1 MSKLTTI
8 PTLDPTAMKR
18 RRNFLGLWCGKTP
31 SAFGCVLAGKVLHP
45 QKKERRREKGLTC
58 YKLHTQNIE

>member
-18 RRNFLGLWCGKTP
+18 RRNFLGLWCGKTLQVRLDV
-31 SAFGCVLAGKVLHP
+31 FW
-45 QKKERRREKGLTC
+45 REKCSTHKRKNEGE
-58 YKLHTQNIE
+58 KKA